1 MAGAAAVVAA
11 VVAANA
17 VVGVEVAVL
26 VLVDV
31 PVVADDTPVSVE
43 RISVV
48 SIPCGF
54 NVSSSTTVSPKSLV
68 VVSI

>member
-43 RISVV
+43 LPTIK
-48 SIPCGF
+48 IM
-54 NVSSSTTVSPKSLV
+54 LV
-68 VVSI
+68 G